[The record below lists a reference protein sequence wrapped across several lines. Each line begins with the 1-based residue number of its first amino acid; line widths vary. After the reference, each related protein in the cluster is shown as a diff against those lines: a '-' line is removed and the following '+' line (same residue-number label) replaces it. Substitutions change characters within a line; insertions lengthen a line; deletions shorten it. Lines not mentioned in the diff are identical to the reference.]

1 MAQSICLKLV
11 TLLAIFAFSTAACM
25 AAPTADQL
33 LPNTTKAFVSIPNL
47 DDLQQRFEKTQIYQL
62 LNDPVVK
69 PFADDL
75 KQQLQARFDQTQ
87 ARLGISF
94 EGLEGLGAGEAASA
108 VLAPNDEA
116 QPYAVAVIVDATGA
130 VEQAQE
136 LVDRIGEQ
144 LVEDGA
150 ERSDIKI
157 DGHDVV
163 MYTITN
169 ENDADKTY
177 MVYYRIHE
185 EHIVSTDHRAVMLD
199 ILTRFKN
206 PGDDNVATI
215 AAYQSAMEHCQEAA
229 GDTEPQIRWFVEP
242 FGYAKTIQ
250 AAAGVNPQGKNFHEL
265 LIGQGFGAI
274 RGAGGWVHVAE
285 GPHEFRHHTWV
296 SAPQTTDAIAAQI
309 AKETA
314 DANAGIERDPRIAAK
329 ESDKYILA
337 MRMLDFP
344 NRENQKPQAW
354 IPDTVSTY
362 STINWNMKE
371 AFEFAKTLVNE
382 YLDSEE
388 GQDLFEEILK
398 GIAHDVNGPQLNIRE
413 EFVAY
418 LAGRMSVITDYREP
432 IDVDSNQWM
441 AIVDVTDAKAVETA
455 VAKFMAAEPNKH
467 ERVFQGQRIW
477 EILNEEENVDA
488 ELELEID
495 FGQDGFGAFG
505 DEGFDDLGN
514 DEESQEQGALGDQP
528 LISTWAITVSADGHV
543 LIASSADFIED
554 IIKQQ
559 DTASLPSAEDYI
571 RIETELNKMG
581 AASTSMRMFTRL
593 DDKHHPNYELIRQGK
608 LQHSQTMM
616 GKILSRLM
624 GASEDDKTVNKID
637 VSKMPEFAA
646 VAKYLGPS
654 GTFVRTDD
662 GGWFASG
669 VVLRKAPPTAE

>member
-1 MAQSICLKLV
+1 MAKSICLKLLI
-11 TLLAIFAFSTAACM
+11 LLAIFTSTTATCTAAP
-25 AAPTADQL
+25 AADQL

-47 DDLQQRFEKTQIYQL
+47 QDLQQRFERTQIYQL

-75 KQQLQARFDQTQ
+75 KRQLQARFDQTQ

-94 EGLEGLGAGEAASA
+94 EGLEDLGTGEASSA
-108 VLAPNDEA
+108 VLAPDDET
-116 QPYAVAVIVDATGA
+116 QPHAVAVIVDATGA

-136 LVDRIGEQ
+136 LVDRIGKQ

-150 ERSDIKI
+150 ERSEIKI
-157 DGHDVV
+157 DDHDVV
-163 MYTITN
+163 VYTITD
-169 ENDADKTY
+169 EQDAEKTY

-185 EHIVSTDHRAVMLD
+185 EHIVSTDHRAVMQD
-199 ILTRFKN
+199 ILNRFKN
-206 PGDDNVATI
+206 PGDDNIAGI
-215 AAYQSAMEHCQEAA
+215 AAYQSAMKHCQQAA

-265 LIGQGFGAI
+265 LIGQGFGALT
-274 RGAGGWVHVAE
+274 GAGGWVHVAE

-296 SAPQTTDAIAAQI
+296 SAPRTTDAIIAQI
-309 AKETA
+309 AKETTA
-314 DANAGIERDPRIAAK
+314 ANAGIERDPRIAAK
-329 ESDKYILA
+329 ESDKYVLA

-344 NRENQKPQAW
+344 NSENQKPQEW
-354 IPDTVSTY
+354 IPNSVSTY

-398 GIAHDVNGPQLNIRE
+398 GIAHDVNGPQLDIRD

-418 LAGRMSVITDYREP
+418 LAGRMSVITDFREP

-441 AIVDVTDAKAVETA
+441 AIIEVTDAEAVEKA

-467 ERVFQGQRIW
+467 ERDFQGQLIW
-477 EILNEEENVDA
+477 EILNEEEDIEI
-488 ELELEID
+488 ELDID
-495 FGQDGFGAFG
+495 FGEEGFGAFG
-505 DEGFDDLGN
+505 DEGFGDLGE
-514 DEESQEQGALGDQP
+514 DEESETEAIGEQP

-559 DTASLPSAEDYI
+559 DDANLLSAEDYV

-593 DDKHHPNYELIRQGK
+593 DDKHHPNYELIRMGK
-608 LQHSQTMM
+608 LEHSQTMM

-624 GASEDDKTVNKID
+624 GSSDGDKTVEKID

-669 VVLRKAPPTAE
+669 VVLRKAAAAE

>member
-1 MAQSICLKLV
+1 MQ
-11 TLLAIFAFSTAACM
+11 
-25 AAPTADQL
+25 
-33 LPNTTKAFVSIPNL
+33 
-47 DDLQQRFEKTQIYQL
+47 
-62 LNDPVVK
+62 
-69 PFADDL
+69 
-75 KQQLQARFDQTQ
+75 
-87 ARLGISF
+87 
-94 EGLEGLGAGEAASA
+94 
-108 VLAPNDEA
+108 
-116 QPYAVAVIVDATGA
+116 
-130 VEQAQE
+130 
-136 LVDRIGEQ
+136 
-144 LVEDGA
+144 
-150 ERSDIKI
+150 
-157 DGHDVV
+157 
-163 MYTITN
+163 
-169 ENDADKTY
+169 
-177 MVYYRIHE
+177 
-185 EHIVSTDHRAVMLD
+185 D
-199 ILTRFKN
+199 ILNRFKN

-215 AAYQSAMEHCQEAA
+215 AAYQSAMKHCQQAA

-265 LIGQGFGAI
+265 LIGQGFGALT
-274 RGAGGWVHVAE
+274 GAGGWVHVAE

-296 SAPQTTDAIAAQI
+296 SAPRTTDAVNAQI
-309 AKETA
+309 AKETTA
-314 DANAGIERDPRIAAK
+314 ANAGIERDPRIAAK
-329 ESDKYILA
+329 ESDKYVLA

-344 NRENQKPQAW
+344 NSENQKPQEW
-354 IPDTVSTY
+354 IPNTVSTY

-388 GQDLFEEILK
+388 GQDLFEEILN
-398 GIAHDVNGPQLNIRE
+398 GIAHDVNGPQLDIRD

-418 LAGRMSVITDYREP
+418 LAGRMSVITDFREP

-441 AIVDVTDAKAVETA
+441 AIIEVTDAEAVEKA

-467 ERVFQGQRIW
+467 ERVFQGYRIW
-477 EILNEEENVDA
+477 EILNEEEDIEI
-488 ELELEID
+488 ELDID
-495 FGQDGFGAFG
+495 FGEEGFGAFG
-505 DEGFDDLGN
+505 DEGFGDLGD
-514 DEESQEQGALGDQP
+514 DEESETEAIGEQP
-528 LISTWAITVSADGHV
+528 LISTWAITVSDDGHV

-559 DTASLPSAEDYI
+559 DDANLLSAEDYV

-593 DDKHHPNYELIRQGK
+593 DDKHHPNYELIRMGK
-608 LQHSQTMM
+608 LEHSQTMM

-624 GASEDDKTVNKID
+624 GSSGGDKNAEKID

-669 VVLRKAPPTAE
+669 VVLRKAAPAAE

>member
-1 MAQSICLKLV
+1 VAKSICLKLLI
-11 TLLAIFAFSTAACM
+11 LLAIFTSTTATYA
-25 AAPTADQL
+25 AAPAADQL

-94 EGLEGLGAGEAASA
+94 EGLEDLGAGEAASA
-108 VLAPNDEA
+108 VLAPDDET
-116 QPYAVAVIVDATGA
+116 QPYAVAVIVDATEA

-136 LVDRIGEQ
+136 LVDRIGKQ

-150 ERSDIKI
+150 ERSEIKI
-157 DGHDVV
+157 DDHDVV
-163 MYTITN
+163 MYTITD
-169 ENDADKTY
+169 EQDTDKTY

-185 EHIVSTDHRAVMLD
+185 EHIVSTDHRAVMQD
-199 ILTRFKN
+199 ILNRFKN
-206 PGDDNVATI
+206 PGEDNIASI
-215 AAYQSAMEHCQEAA
+215 AAYQSAMKHCQQAA

-265 LIGQGFGAI
+265 LIGQGFGALT
-274 RGAGGWVHVAE
+274 GAGGWVHVAE
-285 GPHEFRHHTWV
+285 GLHEFRHHTWV
-296 SAPQTTDAIAAQI
+296 SAPRTTDAVIAQI
-309 AKETA
+309 AKETTA
-314 DANAGIERDPRIAAK
+314 ANAGIERDPRIAAK
-329 ESDKYILA
+329 ESDKYVLA

-344 NRENQKPQAW
+344 NSENQKPQQW
-354 IPDTVSTY
+354 IPNTVSTY

-398 GIAHDVNGPQLNIRE
+398 GIAHDINGPQLDIRD

-418 LAGRMSVITDYREP
+418 LAGRMSVITDFREP

-441 AIVDVTDAKAVETA
+441 AIIEVTDAEAVEKA

-477 EILNEEENVDA
+477 EILNEEEDVDID
-488 ELELEID
+488 LDID
-495 FGQDGFGAFG
+495 FGEEGFGAFG
-505 DEGFDDLGN
+505 DEGFGDIGE
-514 DEESQEQGALGDQP
+514 DEESEAEAIGEQP
-528 LISTWAITVSADGHV
+528 LISTWAITVSTDGHV

-559 DTASLPSAEDYI
+559 DDANLLSAEDYV

-593 DDKHHPNYELIRQGK
+593 DDKHHPNYELIRRGK
-608 LQHSQTMM
+608 LEHSQTMM

-624 GASEDDKTVNKID
+624 GSGDGDKTVKKID

-669 VVLRKAPPTAE
+669 VVLRKAAPAAE

>member
-1 MAQSICLKLV
+1 MAQSICLKLLI
-11 TLLAIFAFSTAACM
+11 LLAIFTSTTATCTAAP
-25 AAPTADQL
+25 AADQL

-47 DDLQQRFEKTQIYQL
+47 QDLQQRFEKTQIYQL

-75 KQQLQARFDQTQ
+75 KRQLQARFDQTQ

-94 EGLEGLGAGEAASA
+94 EGLEDLGAGEASSA
-108 VLAPNDEA
+108 VLAPDDET

-136 LVDRIGEQ
+136 LVDRIGKQ

-150 ERSDIKI
+150 ERSEIKI
-157 DGHDVV
+157 DDHDVV
-163 MYTITN
+163 MYTVTD
-169 ENDADKTY
+169 EQDAEKTY

-185 EHIVSTDHRAVMLD
+185 EHIVSTDHRAVMQD
-199 ILTRFKN
+199 ILNRFKN
-206 PGDDNVATI
+206 PGDDNVAAI
-215 AAYQSAMEHCQEAA
+215 AAYQSAMKHCQQAA

-265 LIGQGFGAI
+265 LIGQGFGALT
-274 RGAGGWVHVAE
+274 GAGGWVHVAE

-296 SAPQTTDAIAAQI
+296 SAPRTTEAVNAQI

-314 DANAGIERDPRIAAK
+314 AANAGVERDPRIAAK
-329 ESDKYILA
+329 ESDKYVLA

-344 NRENQKPQAW
+344 NSENQKPQEW
-354 IPDTVSTY
+354 IPNAVSTY

-398 GIAHDVNGPQLNIRE
+398 GIAHDVNGPQLDIRD
-413 EFVAY
+413 EFIAY
-418 LAGRMSVITDYREP
+418 LAGRMSVITDFREP

-441 AIVDVTDAKAVETA
+441 AIIEVTDAEAVEKA

-467 ERVFQGQRIW
+467 ERVFQGYRIW
-477 EILNEEENVDA
+477 EILNEEEDIEI
-488 ELELEID
+488 ELDID
-495 FGQDGFGAFG
+495 FGEEGFGAFG
-505 DEGFDDLGN
+505 DEGFGDLGD
-514 DEESQEQGALGDQP
+514 DEESETAAIGEQP
-528 LISTWAITVSADGHV
+528 LISTWAITVKDDGHV

-559 DTASLPSAEDYI
+559 DDANLFSAEDYV

-593 DDKHHPNYELIRQGK
+593 DDKHHPNYELIRMGK
-608 LQHSQTMM
+608 LEHSQTMM

-624 GASEDDKTVNKID
+624 GSNDSDKNVEKID

-654 GTFVRTDD
+654 GTFVRTND

-669 VVLRKAPPTAE
+669 VVLRKAAPAAE

>member
-1 MAQSICLKLV
+1 VAKSICLKLLI
-11 TLLAIFAFSTAACM
+11 LLAIFTSTTTTCM
-25 AAPTADQL
+25 AAPAADQL

-47 DDLQQRFEKTQIYQL
+47 QDLQQRFEKTQIYQL

-75 KQQLQARFDQTQ
+75 KRQLQARFDQTQ

-94 EGLEGLGAGEAASA
+94 EGLEDLGAGEASSA
-108 VLAPNDEA
+108 VLAPDDET

-136 LVDRIGEQ
+136 LVDRIGKQ

-150 ERSDIKI
+150 ERSEIKI
-157 DGHDVV
+157 DDHDVV
-163 MYTITN
+163 MYTITD
-169 ENDADKTY
+169 EQDAEKTY

-185 EHIVSTDHRAVMLD
+185 EHIVSTDHRAVMQD
-199 ILTRFKN
+199 ILNRFKN

-215 AAYQSAMEHCQEAA
+215 AAYQSAMKHCQQAA

-265 LIGQGFGAI
+265 LIGQGFGALT
-274 RGAGGWVHVAE
+274 GAGGWVHVAE

-296 SAPQTTDAIAAQI
+296 SAPRTTDAVNAQI
-309 AKETA
+309 AKETTA
-314 DANAGIERDPRIAAK
+314 ANAGIERDPRIAAK
-329 ESDKYILA
+329 ESDKYVLA

-344 NRENQKPQAW
+344 NSENQKPQEW
-354 IPDTVSTY
+354 IPNTVSTY

-388 GQDLFEEILK
+388 GQDLFEEILN
-398 GIAHDVNGPQLNIRE
+398 GIAHDVNGPQLDIRD

-418 LAGRMSVITDYREP
+418 LAGRMSVITDFREP

-441 AIVDVTDAKAVETA
+441 AIIEVTDAEAVEKA

-467 ERVFQGQRIW
+467 ERVFQGYRIW
-477 EILNEEENVDA
+477 EILNEEEDIEI
-488 ELELEID
+488 ELDID
-495 FGQDGFGAFG
+495 FGEEGFGAFG
-505 DEGFDDLGN
+505 DEGFGDLGD
-514 DEESQEQGALGDQP
+514 DEESETEAIGEQP
-528 LISTWAITVSADGHV
+528 LISTWAITVSDDGHV

-559 DTASLPSAEDYI
+559 DDANLLSAEDYV

-593 DDKHHPNYELIRQGK
+593 DDKHHPNYELIRMGK
-608 LQHSQTMM
+608 LEHSQTMM

-624 GASEDDKTVNKID
+624 GSSGGDKNAEKID

-669 VVLRKAPPTAE
+669 VVLRKAAPAAE

>member
-1 MAQSICLKLV
+1 MAKSICLKLLI
-11 TLLAIFAFSTAACM
+11 TLALFTSTTATGTAAP
-25 AAPTADQL
+25 AADQL
-33 LPNTTKAFVSIPNL
+33 LPNTTKAFVSIPDL
-47 DDLQQRFEKTQIYQL
+47 KDLQQRFEKTQAFQL
-62 LNDPVVK
+62 LNDPLVK

-75 KQQLQARFDQTQ
+75 KRQLQARFDQTQ

-94 EGLEGLGAGEAASA
+94 EGLEDLGTGEASSA
-108 VLAPNDEA
+108 VIAPDDET
-116 QPYAVAVIVDATGA
+116 QPHAVAVIVDATGA
-130 VEQAQE
+130 TEQAQE
-136 LVDRIGEQ
+136 LVDRIGKK

-157 DGHDVV
+157 DDHDVV

-169 ENDADKTY
+169 EQDAEKTY

-185 EHIVSTDHRAVMLD
+185 EHIVSTDHRAVMQD
-199 ILTRFKN
+199 ILKRFQN
-206 PGDDNVATI
+206 PGDDNVAAI
-215 AAYQSAMEHCQEAA
+215 AAYQSAMNHCQQAA
-229 GDTEPQIRWFVEP
+229 GDTKPQIRWFVEP

-265 LIGQGFGAI
+265 LIGQGFGALA
-274 RGAGGWVHVAE
+274 GAGGWVHVAE

-296 SAPQTTDAIAAQI
+296 SAPRTSDAVNAQI
-309 AKETA
+309 AKETTA
-314 DANAGIERDPRIAAK
+314 ANAGIARDPRIAAK
-329 ESDKYILA
+329 ESDKYVLA

-344 NRENQKPQAW
+344 NSENQKPQEW
-354 IPDTVSTY
+354 IPNTVSTY

-398 GIAHDVNGPQLNIRE
+398 GIAHDVNGPQLDIRD

-418 LAGRMSVITDYREP
+418 LAGRMSVITDFREP

-441 AIVDVTDAKAVETA
+441 AVIEVTDAEAVEKA

-477 EILNEEENVDA
+477 EILNEEEDIDI
-488 ELELEID
+488 ELKID
-495 FGQDGFGAFG
+495 FGEEGFGAFG
-505 DEGFDDLGN
+505 DEGFDDLGE
-514 DEESQEQGALGDQP
+514 DEESEAEVVGEQP

-554 IIKQQ
+554 LIKQQ
-559 DTASLPSAEDYI
+559 DDANLLSAEDYV

-593 DDKHHPNYELIRQGK
+593 DDKHHPNYELIRMGK
-608 LQHSQTMM
+608 LEHSQTMM

-624 GASEDDKTVNKID
+624 GSDAGDKTVEKID

-669 VVLRKAPPTAE
+669 VVLRKVEPAAE

>member
-1 MAQSICLKLV
+1 VAKSICLKLLI
-11 TLLAIFAFSTAACM
+11 LLAIFTSTTATCTAAP
-25 AAPTADQL
+25 AADQL

-47 DDLQQRFEKTQIYQL
+47 QDLQQRFERTQIYQL

-75 KQQLQARFDQTQ
+75 KRQLQARFDQTQ

-94 EGLEGLGAGEAASA
+94 EGLEDLGTGEASSA
-108 VLAPNDEA
+108 VLAPDDET
-116 QPYAVAVIVDATGA
+116 QPHAVAVIVDATGA

-136 LVDRIGEQ
+136 LVDRIGKQ

-150 ERSDIKI
+150 ERSEIKI
-157 DGHDVV
+157 DDHDVV
-163 MYTITN
+163 MYTITD
-169 ENDADKTY
+169 EQDAEKTY

-185 EHIVSTDHRAVMLD
+185 EHIVSTDHRAVMQD
-199 ILTRFKN
+199 ILNRFKN
-206 PGDDNVATI
+206 PGDDNIAGI
-215 AAYQSAMEHCQEAA
+215 AAYQSAMKHCQQAA

-265 LIGQGFGAI
+265 LIGQGFGALT
-274 RGAGGWVHVAE
+274 GAGGWVHVAE

-296 SAPQTTDAIAAQI
+296 SAPRTTDAIIAQI
-309 AKETA
+309 AKETTA
-314 DANAGIERDPRIAAK
+314 ANAGIERDPRIAAK
-329 ESDKYILA
+329 ESDKYVLA

-344 NRENQKPQAW
+344 NSENQKPQEW
-354 IPDTVSTY
+354 IPNSVSTY

-398 GIAHDVNGPQLNIRE
+398 GIAHDVNGPQLDIRD

-418 LAGRMSVITDYREP
+418 LAGRMSVITDFREP

-441 AIVDVTDAKAVETA
+441 AIIEVTDAEAVEKA

-467 ERVFQGQRIW
+467 ERDFQGQLIW
-477 EILNEEENVDA
+477 EILNEEEDIEI
-488 ELELEID
+488 ELDID
-495 FGQDGFGAFG
+495 FGEDGFGAFG
-505 DEGFDDLGN
+505 DEGFGDLGE
-514 DEESQEQGALGDQP
+514 DEESETEAIGEQP

-559 DTASLPSAEDYI
+559 DDANLLSAEDYV
-571 RIETELNKMG
+571 RVETELNKMG
-581 AASTSMRMFTRL
+581 AASSSMRMFTRL
-593 DDKHHPNYELIRQGK
+593 DDKHHPNYELIRMGK
-608 LQHSQTMM
+608 LEHSQTMM

-624 GASEDDKTVNKID
+624 GSSDGDKTVEKID

-669 VVLRKAPPTAE
+669 VVLRKAAAAE

>member
-1 MAQSICLKLV
+1 MAKSICLKLLI
-11 TLLAIFAFSTAACM
+11 LLAIFTSTTATCTAAP
-25 AAPTADQL
+25 AADQL

-47 DDLQQRFEKTQIYQL
+47 QDLQQRFERTQIYQL

-75 KQQLQARFDQTQ
+75 KRQLQARFDQTQ

-94 EGLEGLGAGEAASA
+94 EGLEDLGTGEASSA
-108 VLAPNDEA
+108 VLAPDDET
-116 QPYAVAVIVDATGA
+116 QPHAVAVIVDATGA

-136 LVDRIGEQ
+136 LVDRIGKQ

-150 ERSDIKI
+150 ERSEIKI
-157 DGHDVV
+157 DDHDVV
-163 MYTITN
+163 VYTITD
-169 ENDADKTY
+169 EQDAEKTY

-185 EHIVSTDHRAVMLD
+185 EHIVSTDHRAVMQD
-199 ILTRFKN
+199 ILNRFKN
-206 PGDDNVATI
+206 PGDDNIAGI
-215 AAYQSAMEHCQEAA
+215 AAYQSAMKHCQQAA

-265 LIGQGFGAI
+265 LIGQGFGALT
-274 RGAGGWVHVAE
+274 GAGGWVHVAE

-296 SAPQTTDAIAAQI
+296 SAPRTTDAIIAQI
-309 AKETA
+309 AKETTA
-314 DANAGIERDPRIAAK
+314 AKAGIERDPRIAAK
-329 ESDKYILA
+329 ESDKYVLA

-344 NRENQKPQAW
+344 NSENQKPQEW
-354 IPDTVSTY
+354 IPNSVSTY

-398 GIAHDVNGPQLNIRE
+398 GIAHDVNGPQLDIRD

-418 LAGRMSVITDYREP
+418 LAGRMSVITDFREP

-441 AIVDVTDAKAVETA
+441 AIIEVTDAEAIEKA

-467 ERVFQGQRIW
+467 ERDFQGQLIW
-477 EILNEEENVDA
+477 EILNEEEDIEI
-488 ELELEID
+488 ELDID
-495 FGQDGFGAFG
+495 FGEEGFGAFG
-505 DEGFDDLGN
+505 DEGFGDLGE
-514 DEESQEQGALGDQP
+514 DEESETEAIGEQP

-559 DTASLPSAEDYI
+559 DDANLLSAEDYV

-593 DDKHHPNYELIRQGK
+593 DDKHHPNYELIRMGK
-608 LQHSQTMM
+608 LEHSQTMM

-624 GASEDDKTVNKID
+624 GSSDGDKTVEKID

-669 VVLRKAPPTAE
+669 VVLRKAAAAE

>member
-1 MAQSICLKLV
+1 VAQSICLKLLI
-11 TLLAIFAFSTAACM
+11 LLAIFTSTTATCTAAP
-25 AAPTADQL
+25 AADQL

-47 DDLQQRFEKTQIYQL
+47 QDLQQRFEKTQIYQL

-75 KQQLQARFDQTQ
+75 KRQLQARFDQTQ

-94 EGLEGLGAGEAASA
+94 EGLEDLGAGEASSA
-108 VLAPNDEA
+108 VLAPDDET

-136 LVDRIGEQ
+136 LVDRIGKQ

-150 ERSDIKI
+150 ERSEIKI
-157 DGHDVV
+157 DDHDVV
-163 MYTITN
+163 MYTVTD
-169 ENDADKTY
+169 EQDAEKTY

-185 EHIVSTDHRAVMLD
+185 EHIVSTDHRAVMQD
-199 ILTRFKN
+199 ILNRFKN
-206 PGDDNVATI
+206 PGDDNVAAI
-215 AAYQSAMEHCQEAA
+215 AAYQSAMKHCQQAA

-265 LIGQGFGAI
+265 LIGQGFGALT
-274 RGAGGWVHVAE
+274 GAGGWVHVAE

-296 SAPQTTDAIAAQI
+296 SAPRTTEAVNAQI

-314 DANAGIERDPRIAAK
+314 AANAGVERDPRIAAK
-329 ESDKYILA
+329 ESDKYVLA

-344 NRENQKPQAW
+344 NSENQKPQEW
-354 IPDTVSTY
+354 IPNAVSTY

-398 GIAHDVNGPQLNIRE
+398 GIAHDVNGPQLDIRD
-413 EFVAY
+413 EFIAY
-418 LAGRMSVITDYREP
+418 LAGRMSVITDFREP

-441 AIVDVTDAKAVETA
+441 AIIEVTDAEAVEKA

-467 ERVFQGQRIW
+467 ERVFQGYRIW
-477 EILNEEENVDA
+477 EILNEEEDIEI
-488 ELELEID
+488 ELDID
-495 FGQDGFGAFG
+495 FGEEGFGAFG
-505 DEGFDDLGN
+505 DEGFGDLGD
-514 DEESQEQGALGDQP
+514 DEESETAAIGEQP
-528 LISTWAITVSADGHV
+528 LISTWAITVKDDGHV

-559 DTASLPSAEDYI
+559 DDANLFSAEDYV

-593 DDKHHPNYELIRQGK
+593 DDKHHPNYELIRMGK
-608 LQHSQTMM
+608 LEHSQTMM

-624 GASEDDKTVNKID
+624 GSNDSDKNVEKID

-654 GTFVRTDD
+654 GTFVRTND

-669 VVLRKAPPTAE
+669 VVLRKAAPAAE

>member
-1 MAQSICLKLV
+1 MAKSICLKLLI
-11 TLLAIFAFSTAACM
+11 TLALFTSTTATGTAAP
-25 AAPTADQL
+25 AADQL
-33 LPNTTKAFVSIPNL
+33 LPNTTKAFVSIPDL
-47 DDLQQRFEKTQIYQL
+47 KDLQQRFEKTQAFQL
-62 LNDPVVK
+62 LNDPLVK

-75 KQQLQARFDQTQ
+75 KRQLQARFDQTQ

-94 EGLEGLGAGEAASA
+94 EGLEDLGTGEASSA
-108 VLAPNDEA
+108 VIAPDDET
-116 QPYAVAVIVDATGA
+116 QPHAVAVIVDATGA
-130 VEQAQE
+130 TEQAQE
-136 LVDRIGEQ
+136 LVDRIGKK

-157 DGHDVV
+157 DDHDVV

-169 ENDADKTY
+169 EQDAEKTY

-185 EHIVSTDHRAVMLD
+185 EHIVSTDHRAVMQD
-199 ILTRFKN
+199 ILKRFQN
-206 PGDDNVATI
+206 PGDDNVAAI
-215 AAYQSAMEHCQEAA
+215 AAYQSAMNHCQQAA
-229 GDTEPQIRWFVEP
+229 GDTKPQIRWFVEP

-265 LIGQGFGAI
+265 LIGQGFGALA
-274 RGAGGWVHVAE
+274 GAGGWVHVAE

-296 SAPQTTDAIAAQI
+296 SAPRTSDAVNAQI
-309 AKETA
+309 AKETTA
-314 DANAGIERDPRIAAK
+314 ANAGIARDPRIAAK
-329 ESDKYILA
+329 ESDKYVLA

-344 NRENQKPQAW
+344 NSENQKPQEW
-354 IPDTVSTY
+354 IPNTVSTY

-398 GIAHDVNGPQLNIRE
+398 GIAHDVNGPQLDIRD

-418 LAGRMSVITDYREP
+418 LAGRMSVITDFREP

-441 AIVDVTDAKAVETA
+441 AVIEVTDAEAVEKA

-477 EILNEEENVDA
+477 EILNEEEDIDI
-488 ELELEID
+488 ELNID
-495 FGQDGFGAFG
+495 FGEEGFGAFG
-505 DEGFDDLGN
+505 DEGFDDLGE
-514 DEESQEQGALGDQP
+514 DEESEAEVVGEQP

-554 IIKQQ
+554 LIKQQ
-559 DTASLPSAEDYI
+559 DDANLLSAEDYV

-593 DDKHHPNYELIRQGK
+593 DDKHHPNYELIRMGK
-608 LQHSQTMM
+608 LEHSQTMM

-624 GASEDDKTVNKID
+624 GSGEGDKTVEKID

-669 VVLRKAPPTAE
+669 VVLRKVEPAAE

>member
-1 MAQSICLKLV
+1 MAKSICLKLLI
-11 TLLAIFAFSTAACM
+11 LLAIFTSTTATCTAAP
-25 AAPTADQL
+25 AADQL

-47 DDLQQRFEKTQIYQL
+47 QDLQQRFERTQIYQL

-75 KQQLQARFDQTQ
+75 KRQLQARFDQTQ

-94 EGLEGLGAGEAASA
+94 EGLEDLGTGEASSA
-108 VLAPNDEA
+108 VLAPDDET
-116 QPYAVAVIVDATGA
+116 QPHAVAVIVDATGA

-136 LVDRIGEQ
+136 LVDRIGKQ

-150 ERSDIKI
+150 ERSEIKI
-157 DGHDVV
+157 DDHDVV
-163 MYTITN
+163 MYTITD
-169 ENDADKTY
+169 EQDAEKTY

-185 EHIVSTDHRAVMLD
+185 EHIVSTDHRAVMQD
-199 ILTRFKN
+199 ILNRFKN
-206 PGDDNVATI
+206 PGDDNIAGI
-215 AAYQSAMEHCQEAA
+215 AAYQSAMKHCQQAA

-265 LIGQGFGAI
+265 LIGQGFGALT
-274 RGAGGWVHVAE
+274 GAGGWVHVAE

-296 SAPQTTDAIAAQI
+296 SAPRTTDAIIAQI
-309 AKETA
+309 AKETTA
-314 DANAGIERDPRIAAK
+314 ANAGIERDPRIAAK
-329 ESDKYILA
+329 ESDKYVLA

-344 NRENQKPQAW
+344 NSENQKPQEW
-354 IPDTVSTY
+354 IPNSVSTY

-398 GIAHDVNGPQLNIRE
+398 GIAHDVNGPQLDIRD

-418 LAGRMSVITDYREP
+418 LAGRMSVITDFREP

-441 AIVDVTDAKAVETA
+441 AIIEVTDAEAVEKA

-467 ERVFQGQRIW
+467 ERDFQGQLIW
-477 EILNEEENVDA
+477 EILNEEEDIEI
-488 ELELEID
+488 ELDID
-495 FGQDGFGAFG
+495 FGEDGFGAFG
-505 DEGFDDLGN
+505 DEGFGDLGE
-514 DEESQEQGALGDQP
+514 DEESETEAIGEQP

-559 DTASLPSAEDYI
+559 DDANLLSAEDYV

-581 AASTSMRMFTRL
+581 AASSSMRMFTRL
-593 DDKHHPNYELIRQGK
+593 DDKHHPNYELIRMGK
-608 LQHSQTMM
+608 LEHSQTMM

-624 GASEDDKTVNKID
+624 GSSDGDKTVEKID

-669 VVLRKAPPTAE
+669 VVLRKAAAAE

>member
-1 MAQSICLKLV
+1 VAKSICLKLLI
-11 TLLAIFAFSTAACM
+11 LLAIFTSTTATCTAAP
-25 AAPTADQL
+25 AADQL

-47 DDLQQRFEKTQIYQL
+47 QDLQQRFERTQIYQL

-75 KQQLQARFDQTQ
+75 KRQLQARFDQTQ

-94 EGLEGLGAGEAASA
+94 EGLEDLGTGEASSA
-108 VLAPNDEA
+108 VLAPDDET
-116 QPYAVAVIVDATGA
+116 QPHAVAVIVDATGA

-136 LVDRIGEQ
+136 LVDRIGKQ

-150 ERSDIKI
+150 ERSEIKI
-157 DGHDVV
+157 DDHDVV
-163 MYTITN
+163 VYTITD
-169 ENDADKTY
+169 EQDAEKTY

-185 EHIVSTDHRAVMLD
+185 EHIVSTDHRAVMQD
-199 ILTRFKN
+199 ILNRFKN
-206 PGDDNVATI
+206 PGDDNIAGI
-215 AAYQSAMEHCQEAA
+215 AAYQSAMKHCQQAA

-265 LIGQGFGAI
+265 LIGQGFGALT
-274 RGAGGWVHVAE
+274 GAGGWVHVAE

-296 SAPQTTDAIAAQI
+296 SAPRTTDAIIAQI
-309 AKETA
+309 AKETTA
-314 DANAGIERDPRIAAK
+314 ANAGIERDPRIAAK
-329 ESDKYILA
+329 ESDKYVLA

-344 NRENQKPQAW
+344 NSENQKPQEW
-354 IPDTVSTY
+354 IPNSVSTY

-398 GIAHDVNGPQLNIRE
+398 GIAHDVNGPQLDIRD

-418 LAGRMSVITDYREP
+418 LAGRMSVITDFREP

-441 AIVDVTDAKAVETA
+441 AIIEVTDAEAIEKA

-467 ERVFQGQRIW
+467 ERDFQGQLIW
-477 EILNEEENVDA
+477 EILNEEEDIEI
-488 ELELEID
+488 ELDID
-495 FGQDGFGAFG
+495 FGEEGFGAFG
-505 DEGFDDLGN
+505 DEGFGDLGE
-514 DEESQEQGALGDQP
+514 DEESETEAIGEQP

-559 DTASLPSAEDYI
+559 DDANLLSAEDYV

-593 DDKHHPNYELIRQGK
+593 DDKHHPNYELIRMGK
-608 LQHSQTMM
+608 LEHSQTMM

-624 GASEDDKTVNKID
+624 GSSDGDKTVEKID

-669 VVLRKAPPTAE
+669 VVLRKAAAAE

>member
-1 MAQSICLKLV
+1 VAKSIFLKLLI
-11 TLLAIFAFSTAACM
+11 LLAIFTSTTATCT

-47 DDLQQRFEKTQIYQL
+47 QDLQQRFEKTQIYQL

-75 KQQLQARFDQTQ
+75 KRQLQARFDQTQ

-94 EGLEGLGAGEAASA
+94 EGLEDLGAGEASSA
-108 VLAPNDEA
+108 VLAPDDET
-116 QPYAVAVIVDATGA
+116 QPHAVAVIVDATGA

-136 LVDRIGEQ
+136 LIDRIGKQ

-150 ERSDIKI
+150 ERSEIKI
-157 DGHDVV
+157 DDHDVV
-163 MYTITN
+163 MYTITD
-169 ENDADKTY
+169 EQDAEKTY

-185 EHIVSTDHRAVMLD
+185 EHIVSTDHRAVMQD
-199 ILTRFKN
+199 ILNRFKN
-206 PGDDNVATI
+206 PGDDNVAAI
-215 AAYQSAMEHCQEAA
+215 AAYQSAMKHCQQAA

-265 LIGQGFGAI
+265 LIGQGFGALT
-274 RGAGGWVHVAE
+274 GAGGWVHVAE

-296 SAPQTTDAIAAQI
+296 SAPRTTDAVNAQI
-309 AKETA
+309 AKETTA
-314 DANAGIERDPRIAAK
+314 ANAGIERDPRIAAK
-329 ESDKYILA
+329 ESDKYVLA
-337 MRMLDFP
+337 MRMLNFP
-344 NRENQKPQAW
+344 NSENQKPQEW
-354 IPDTVSTY
+354 IPNTVSTY

-398 GIAHDVNGPQLNIRE
+398 GIAHDVNGPQLDIRD

-418 LAGRMSVITDYREP
+418 LAGRMSVITDFREP

-441 AIVDVTDAKAVETA
+441 AIIEVTDAEAVEKA

-477 EILNEEENVDA
+477 EILNEEEDIEI
-488 ELELEID
+488 ELDID
-495 FGQDGFGAFG
+495 FGEEGFGAFG
-505 DEGFDDLGN
+505 DEGFGDLGE
-514 DEESQEQGALGDQP
+514 DEESETEAIGEQP

-559 DTASLPSAEDYI
+559 DDANLLSAEDYV

-593 DDKHHPNYELIRQGK
+593 DDKHHPNYELIRMGK
-608 LQHSQTMM
+608 LEHSQTMM

-624 GASEDDKTVNKID
+624 GSSDGDKNVEKID
-637 VSKMPEFAA
+637 VSKMPKFAA

-669 VVLRKAPPTAE
+669 VVLRKAAPAAE

>member
-1 MAQSICLKLV
+1 MAKSICLKLLI
-11 TLLAIFAFSTAACM
+11 LLAIFTSTTATCTAAP
-25 AAPTADQL
+25 AADQL

-47 DDLQQRFEKTQIYQL
+47 QDLQQRFERTQIYQL

-75 KQQLQARFDQTQ
+75 KRQLQARFDQTQ

-94 EGLEGLGAGEAASA
+94 EGLEDLGTGEASSA
-108 VLAPNDEA
+108 VLAPDDET
-116 QPYAVAVIVDATGA
+116 QPHAVAVIVDATGA

-136 LVDRIGEQ
+136 LVDRIGKQ

-150 ERSDIKI
+150 ERSEIKI
-157 DGHDVV
+157 DDHDVV
-163 MYTITN
+163 MYTITD
-169 ENDADKTY
+169 EQDAEKTY

-185 EHIVSTDHRAVMLD
+185 EHIVSTDHRAVMQD
-199 ILTRFKN
+199 ILNRFKN
-206 PGDDNVATI
+206 PGDDNIAGI
-215 AAYQSAMEHCQEAA
+215 AAYQSAMKHCQQAA

-265 LIGQGFGAI
+265 LIGQGFGALT
-274 RGAGGWVHVAE
+274 GAGGWVHVAE

-296 SAPQTTDAIAAQI
+296 SAPRTTDAIIAQI
-309 AKETA
+309 AKETTA
-314 DANAGIERDPRIAAK
+314 ANAGIERDPRIAAK
-329 ESDKYILA
+329 ESDKYVLA

-344 NRENQKPQAW
+344 NSENQKPQEW
-354 IPDTVSTY
+354 IPNSVSTY

-398 GIAHDVNGPQLNIRE
+398 GIAHDVNGPQLDIRD

-418 LAGRMSVITDYREP
+418 LAGRMSVITDFREP

-441 AIVDVTDAKAVETA
+441 AIIEVTDAEAVEKA

-467 ERVFQGQRIW
+467 ERDFQGQLIW
-477 EILNEEENVDA
+477 EILNEEEDIEI
-488 ELELEID
+488 ELDID
-495 FGQDGFGAFG
+495 FGEDGFGAFG
-505 DEGFDDLGN
+505 DEGFGDLGE
-514 DEESQEQGALGDQP
+514 DEESETEAIGEQP

-559 DTASLPSAEDYI
+559 DDANLLSAEDYV

-593 DDKHHPNYELIRQGK
+593 DDKHHPNYELIRMGK
-608 LQHSQTMM
+608 LEHSQTMM

-624 GASEDDKTVNKID
+624 GSSDGDKTVEKID

-669 VVLRKAPPTAE
+669 VVLRKAAAAE

>member
-1 MAQSICLKLV
+1 VAKSICLNLL
-11 TLLAIFAFSTAACM
+11 TLLAIFTFSTATCT
-25 AAPTADQL
+25 AAPAADQL
-33 LPNTTKAFVSIPNL
+33 LPNTTKAFMSIPNL

-75 KQQLQARFDQTQ
+75 KQQLRARFDQTQ
-87 ARLGISF
+87 VRLGISF
-94 EGLEGLGAGEAASA
+94 EGLEDLGAGEAASA

-136 LVDRIGEQ
+136 LVDRIGKQ
-144 LVEDGA
+144 LVADGA
-150 ERSDIKI
+150 ERSEIKI
-157 DGHDVV
+157 DDHDVV

-169 ENDADKTY
+169 EQDADKTY

-185 EHIVSTDHRAVMLD
+185 EHIVSTDHRAVMQD
-199 ILTRFKN
+199 ILNRFKN
-206 PGDDNVATI
+206 PGDDNVAGI
-215 AAYQSAMEHCQEAA
+215 AAYQSAMEHCQQAA
-229 GDTEPQIRWFVEP
+229 GDAEPQIRWFVEP

-274 RGAGGWVHVAE
+274 MGAGGWVHVAE
-285 GPHEFRHHTWV
+285 GNHEFRHHTWV
-296 SAPQTTDAIAAQI
+296 SAPRPAAAITAQI

-314 DANAGIERDPRIAAK
+314 AANAGIERDPRIAAK
-329 ESDKYILA
+329 ESDKYVLA

-344 NRENQKPQAW
+344 NSENQKPQAW
-354 IPDTVSTY
+354 IPNTVSTY

-382 YLDSEE
+382 YLDSDE

-398 GIAHDVNGPQLNIRE
+398 GIAHDVNGPQLDIRN
-413 EFVAY
+413 EFVTY
-418 LAGRMSVITDYREP
+418 LAGRMSVITDFREP

-441 AIVDVTDAKAVETA
+441 AIIKITDTKAVEKA
-455 VAKFMAAEPNKH
+455 IAKFMAAEPNKH

-477 EILNEEENVDA
+477 EILNEEEDI
-488 ELELEID
+488 EIELEID
-495 FGQDGFGAFG
+495 FGEDGFGAFG
-505 DEGFDDLGN
+505 DEGFGDLGE
-514 DEESQEQGALGDQP
+514 DEESEEEGALGEQP
-528 LISTWAITVSADGHV
+528 IISTWAITVSADGNV

-554 IIKQQ
+554 IITQQ
-559 DTASLPSAEDYI
+559 DDANLLSAEDYV

-608 LQHSQTMM
+608 LEHSQTLM
-616 GKILSRLM
+616 GKLLSRLM
-624 GASEDDKTVNKID
+624 GSGDGDKTVKKID

-669 VVLRKAPPTAE
+669 VVLRKAVPAAE

>member
-1 MAQSICLKLV
+1 MAKSICFKLIL
-11 TLLAIFAFSTAACM
+11 LLAIFTSTTATCTAAP
-25 AAPTADQL
+25 AADQL

-47 DDLQQRFEKTQIYQL
+47 QDLQQRFERTQIYQL

-75 KQQLQARFDQTQ
+75 KRQLQARFDQTQ

-94 EGLEGLGAGEAASA
+94 EGLEDLGAGEASSA
-108 VLAPNDEA
+108 VLAPDDET
-116 QPYAVAVIVDATGA
+116 QPHAVAVIVDATGA

-136 LVDRIGEQ
+136 LVDRIGKQ

-150 ERSDIKI
+150 ERSEIKI
-157 DGHDVV
+157 DDHDVV
-163 MYTITN
+163 MYTITD
-169 ENDADKTY
+169 EQDAEKTY

-185 EHIVSTDHRAVMLD
+185 EHIVSTDHRAVMQD
-199 ILTRFKN
+199 ILNRFKN
-206 PGDDNVATI
+206 PGDDNVAAI
-215 AAYQSAMEHCQEAA
+215 AAYQSAMKHCQQAA

-265 LIGQGFGAI
+265 LIGQGFGALT
-274 RGAGGWVHVAE
+274 GAGGWVHVAE
-285 GPHEFRHHTWV
+285 DPHEFRHHTWV
-296 SAPQTTDAIAAQI
+296 SAPRTTDAVNAQI
-309 AKETA
+309 AKETTA
-314 DANAGIERDPRIAAK
+314 ENAGIERDPRIAAK
-329 ESDKYILA
+329 ESDKYVLA
-337 MRMLDFP
+337 MRMLNFP
-344 NRENQKPQAW
+344 NSENQKPQEW
-354 IPDTVSTY
+354 IPNTVSTY

-398 GIAHDVNGPQLNIRE
+398 GIAHDVNGPQLDIRD

-418 LAGRMSVITDYREP
+418 LAGRMSVITDFREP

-441 AIVDVTDAKAVETA
+441 AIIEVTDAEAVEKA

-467 ERVFQGQRIW
+467 DREFQGQRIW
-477 EILNEEENVDA
+477 EILNEEEDIDI
-488 ELELEID
+488 ELDID
-495 FGQDGFGAFG
+495 FGEEGFGAFG
-505 DEGFDDLGN
+505 DEGFGDLGE
-514 DEESQEQGALGDQP
+514 DEDSETEAIGEQP

-559 DTASLPSAEDYI
+559 DDANLLSAEDYV

-593 DDKHHPNYELIRQGK
+593 DDKHHPNYELIRMGK
-608 LQHSQTMM
+608 LEHSQTMM

-624 GASEDDKTVNKID
+624 GSSDGDKNVEKID

-669 VVLRKAPPTAE
+669 VVLRKATPAAE

>member
-1 MAQSICLKLV
+1 MAKSICLKLLI
-11 TLLAIFAFSTAACM
+11 LLAIFTSTTTTCTAAP
-25 AAPTADQL
+25 AADQL
-33 LPNTTKAFVSIPNL
+33 LPNTTKAFVSIPDL
-47 DDLQQRFEKTQIYQL
+47 QDLQQRFEKTQIYQL

-75 KQQLQARFDQTQ
+75 KRQLQARFDQTQ

-94 EGLEGLGAGEAASA
+94 EGLEDLGAGEASSA
-108 VLAPNDEA
+108 VLAPDDET

-136 LVDRIGEQ
+136 LVDRIGKQ

-150 ERSDIKI
+150 ERSEIKI
-157 DGHDVV
+157 DDHDVV
-163 MYTITN
+163 MYTITD
-169 ENDADKTY
+169 EQDAEKTY

-185 EHIVSTDHRAVMLD
+185 EHIVSTDHRAVMQD
-199 ILTRFKN
+199 ILNRFKN
-206 PGDDNVATI
+206 PGDDNVAAI
-215 AAYQSAMEHCQEAA
+215 AAYQSAMKHCQQAA

-265 LIGQGFGAI
+265 LIGQGFGALT
-274 RGAGGWVHVAE
+274 GAGGWVHVAE

-296 SAPQTTDAIAAQI
+296 SAPRTTDAVNAQI
-309 AKETA
+309 AKETTA
-314 DANAGIERDPRIAAK
+314 ANAGIERDPRIAAK
-329 ESDKYILA
+329 ESDKYVLA

-344 NRENQKPQAW
+344 NSENQKPQEW
-354 IPDTVSTY
+354 IPNTVSTY

-398 GIAHDVNGPQLNIRE
+398 GIAHDVNGPQLDIRD

-418 LAGRMSVITDYREP
+418 LAGRMSVITDFREP

-441 AIVDVTDAKAVETA
+441 AIIEVTDAEAVEKA

-477 EILNEEENVDA
+477 EILNEEEDIEI
-488 ELELEID
+488 ELDID
-495 FGQDGFGAFG
+495 FGEEGFGAFG
-505 DEGFDDLGN
+505 DEGFGDLGE
-514 DEESQEQGALGDQP
+514 DEESETEAIGEQP

-559 DTASLPSAEDYI
+559 DDANLLSAEDYV

-593 DDKHHPNYELIRQGK
+593 DDKHHTNYELIRMGK
-608 LQHSQTMM
+608 LEHSQTMM

-624 GASEDDKTVNKID
+624 GSSDGDKTVEKID

-669 VVLRKAPPTAE
+669 VVLRKAAPAAE

>member
-1 MAQSICLKLV
+1 MAKSICLKLLI
-11 TLLAIFAFSTAACM
+11 LLAIFTSTTATCTAAP
-25 AAPTADQL
+25 AADQL

-47 DDLQQRFEKTQIYQL
+47 QDLQQRFERTQIYQL

-75 KQQLQARFDQTQ
+75 KRQLQARFDQTQ

-94 EGLEGLGAGEAASA
+94 EGLEDLGTGEASSA
-108 VLAPNDEA
+108 VLAPDDET
-116 QPYAVAVIVDATGA
+116 QPHAVAVIVDATGA

-136 LVDRIGEQ
+136 LVDRIGKQ

-150 ERSDIKI
+150 ERSEIKI
-157 DGHDVV
+157 DDHDVV
-163 MYTITN
+163 VYTITDEQDA
-169 ENDADKTY
+169 ENTY

-185 EHIVSTDHRAVMLD
+185 EHIVSTDHRAVMQD
-199 ILTRFKN
+199 ILNRFKN
-206 PGDDNVATI
+206 PGDDNVAGI
-215 AAYQSAMEHCQEAA
+215 AAYQSAMKHCQQAA

-265 LIGQGFGAI
+265 LIGQGFGALT
-274 RGAGGWVHVAE
+274 GAGGWVHVAE

-296 SAPQTTDAIAAQI
+296 SAPRTTDAIIAQI
-309 AKETA
+309 AKETTA
-314 DANAGIERDPRIAAK
+314 ANAGIERDPRIAAK
-329 ESDKYILA
+329 ESDKYVLA

-344 NRENQKPQAW
+344 NSENQKPQEW
-354 IPDTVSTY
+354 IPNSVSTY

-398 GIAHDVNGPQLNIRE
+398 GIAHDVNGPQLDIRD

-418 LAGRMSVITDYREP
+418 LAGRMSVITDFREP

-441 AIVDVTDAKAVETA
+441 AIIEVTDAEAVEKA

-467 ERVFQGQRIW
+467 ERDFQGQLIW
-477 EILNEEENVDA
+477 EILNEEEDIEI
-488 ELELEID
+488 ELNID
-495 FGQDGFGAFG
+495 FGEEGFGAFG
-505 DEGFDDLGN
+505 DEGFGDLGE
-514 DEESQEQGALGDQP
+514 DEESETEAIGEQP

-559 DTASLPSAEDYI
+559 DDANLLSAEDYV

-593 DDKHHPNYELIRQGK
+593 DDKHHPNYELIRMGK
-608 LQHSQTMM
+608 LEHSQTMM

-624 GASEDDKTVNKID
+624 GSSDGDKTVEKID

-669 VVLRKAPPTAE
+669 VVLRKAAAAE

>member
-1 MAQSICLKLV
+1 MAKSICLKLLI
-11 TLLAIFAFSTAACM
+11 LLAIFTSTTATCTAAP
-25 AAPTADQL
+25 AADQL

-47 DDLQQRFEKTQIYQL
+47 QDLQQRFERTQIYQL

-75 KQQLQARFDQTQ
+75 KRQLQARFDQTQ

-94 EGLEGLGAGEAASA
+94 EGLEDLGTGEASSA
-108 VLAPNDEA
+108 VLAPDDET
-116 QPYAVAVIVDATGA
+116 QPHAVAVIVDATGA

-136 LVDRIGEQ
+136 LVDRIGKQ

-150 ERSDIKI
+150 ERSEIKI
-157 DGHDVV
+157 DDHDVV
-163 MYTITN
+163 VYTITD
-169 ENDADKTY
+169 EQDAEKTY

-185 EHIVSTDHRAVMLD
+185 EHIVSTDHRAVMQD
-199 ILTRFKN
+199 ILNRFKN
-206 PGDDNVATI
+206 PGDDNVAGI
-215 AAYQSAMEHCQEAA
+215 AAYQSAMKHCQQAA

-265 LIGQGFGAI
+265 LIGQGFGALT
-274 RGAGGWVHVAE
+274 GAGGWVHVAE

-296 SAPQTTDAIAAQI
+296 SAPRTTDAIIAQI
-309 AKETA
+309 AKETTA
-314 DANAGIERDPRIAAK
+314 ANAGIERDPRIAAK
-329 ESDKYILA
+329 ESDKYVLA

-344 NRENQKPQAW
+344 NSENQKPQEW
-354 IPDTVSTY
+354 IPNSVSTY

-398 GIAHDVNGPQLNIRE
+398 GIAHDVNGPQLDIRD

-418 LAGRMSVITDYREP
+418 LAGRMSVITDFREP

-441 AIVDVTDAKAVETA
+441 AIIEVTDAEAVEKA

-467 ERVFQGQRIW
+467 ERDFQGQLIW
-477 EILNEEENVDA
+477 EILNEEEDIEI
-488 ELELEID
+488 ELNID
-495 FGQDGFGAFG
+495 FGEEGFGAFG
-505 DEGFDDLGN
+505 DEGFGDLGE
-514 DEESQEQGALGDQP
+514 DEESETEAIGEQP

-559 DTASLPSAEDYI
+559 DDANLLSAEDYV

-593 DDKHHPNYELIRQGK
+593 DDKHHPNYELIRMGK
-608 LQHSQTMM
+608 LEHSQTMM

-624 GASEDDKTVNKID
+624 GSSDGDKTVEKID

-669 VVLRKAPPTAE
+669 VVLRKAAAAE

>member
-1 MAQSICLKLV
+1 VAKSICLKLLI
-11 TLLAIFAFSTAACM
+11 LLAIFTSTTATCTAAP
-25 AAPTADQL
+25 AADQL

-47 DDLQQRFEKTQIYQL
+47 QDLQQRFERTQIYQL

-75 KQQLQARFDQTQ
+75 KRQLQARFDQTQ

-94 EGLEGLGAGEAASA
+94 EGLEDLGTGEASSA
-108 VLAPNDEA
+108 VLAPDDET
-116 QPYAVAVIVDATGA
+116 QPHAVAVIVDATGA

-136 LVDRIGEQ
+136 LVDRIGKQ

-150 ERSDIKI
+150 ERSEIKI
-157 DGHDVV
+157 DDHDVV
-163 MYTITN
+163 MYTITD
-169 ENDADKTY
+169 EQDAEKTY

-185 EHIVSTDHRAVMLD
+185 EHIVSTDHRAVMQD
-199 ILTRFKN
+199 ILNRFKN
-206 PGDDNVATI
+206 PGDDNIAGI
-215 AAYQSAMEHCQEAA
+215 AAYQSAMKHCQQAA

-265 LIGQGFGAI
+265 LIGQGFGALT
-274 RGAGGWVHVAE
+274 GAGGWVHVAE

-296 SAPQTTDAIAAQI
+296 SAPRTTDAIIAQI
-309 AKETA
+309 AKETTA
-314 DANAGIERDPRIAAK
+314 ANAGIERDPRIAAK
-329 ESDKYILA
+329 ESDKYVLA

-344 NRENQKPQAW
+344 NSENQKPQEW
-354 IPDTVSTY
+354 IPNSVSTY

-398 GIAHDVNGPQLNIRE
+398 GIAHDVNGPQLDIRD

-418 LAGRMSVITDYREP
+418 LAGRMSVITDFREP

-441 AIVDVTDAKAVETA
+441 AIIEVTDAEAVEKA

-467 ERVFQGQRIW
+467 ERDFQGQLIW
-477 EILNEEENVDA
+477 EILNEEEDIEI
-488 ELELEID
+488 ELDID
-495 FGQDGFGAFG
+495 FGEDGFGAFG
-505 DEGFDDLGN
+505 DEGFGDLGE
-514 DEESQEQGALGDQP
+514 DEESETEAIGEQP

-559 DTASLPSAEDYI
+559 DDANLLSAEDYV

-581 AASTSMRMFTRL
+581 AASSSMRMFTRL
-593 DDKHHPNYELIRQGK
+593 DDKHHPNYELIRMGK
-608 LQHSQTMM
+608 LEHSQTMM

-624 GASEDDKTVNKID
+624 GSSDGDKTVEKID

-669 VVLRKAPPTAE
+669 VVLRKAAAAE

>member
-1 MAQSICLKLV
+1 VAKSICLKLLI
-11 TLLAIFAFSTAACM
+11 LLAIFTSTTATCTAAP
-25 AAPTADQL
+25 AADQL

-47 DDLQQRFEKTQIYQL
+47 QDLQQRFERTQIYQL

-75 KQQLQARFDQTQ
+75 KRQLQARFDQTQ

-94 EGLEGLGAGEAASA
+94 EGLEDLGTGEASSA
-108 VLAPNDEA
+108 VLAPDDET
-116 QPYAVAVIVDATGA
+116 QPHAVAVIVDATGA

-136 LVDRIGEQ
+136 LVDRIGKQ

-150 ERSDIKI
+150 ERSEIKI
-157 DGHDVV
+157 DDHDVV
-163 MYTITN
+163 VYTITD
-169 ENDADKTY
+169 EQDAEKTY

-185 EHIVSTDHRAVMLD
+185 EHIVSTDHRAVMQD
-199 ILTRFKN
+199 ILNRFKN
-206 PGDDNVATI
+206 PGDDNIAGI
-215 AAYQSAMEHCQEAA
+215 AAYQSAMKHCQQAA

-265 LIGQGFGAI
+265 LIGQGFGALT
-274 RGAGGWVHVAE
+274 GAGGWVHVAE

-296 SAPQTTDAIAAQI
+296 SAPRTTDAIIAQI
-309 AKETA
+309 AKETTA
-314 DANAGIERDPRIAAK
+314 ANAGIERDPRIAAK
-329 ESDKYILA
+329 ESDKYVLA

-344 NRENQKPQAW
+344 NSENQKPQEW
-354 IPDTVSTY
+354 IPNSVSTY

-398 GIAHDVNGPQLNIRE
+398 GIAHDVNGPQLDIRD

-418 LAGRMSVITDYREP
+418 LAGRMSVITDFREP

-441 AIVDVTDAKAVETA
+441 AIIEVTDAEAVEKA

-467 ERVFQGQRIW
+467 ERDFQGQLIW
-477 EILNEEENVDA
+477 EILNEEEDIEI
-488 ELELEID
+488 ELDID
-495 FGQDGFGAFG
+495 FGEEGFGAFG
-505 DEGFDDLGN
+505 DEGFGDLGE
-514 DEESQEQGALGDQP
+514 DEESETEAIGEQP

-559 DTASLPSAEDYI
+559 DDANLLSAEDYV

-581 AASTSMRMFTRL
+581 AASSSMRMFTRL
-593 DDKHHPNYELIRQGK
+593 DDKHHPNYELIRMGK
-608 LQHSQTMM
+608 LEHSQTMM

-624 GASEDDKTVNKID
+624 GSSDGDKTVEKID

-669 VVLRKAPPTAE
+669 VVLRKAAAAE

>member
-1 MAQSICLKLV
+1 MAKSICLKLLI
-11 TLLAIFAFSTAACM
+11 LLAIFTSTTATCTAAP
-25 AAPTADQL
+25 AADQL

-47 DDLQQRFEKTQIYQL
+47 QDLQQRFERTQIYQL

-75 KQQLQARFDQTQ
+75 KRQLQARFDQTQ

-94 EGLEGLGAGEAASA
+94 EGLEDLGTGEASSA
-108 VLAPNDEA
+108 VLAPDDET
-116 QPYAVAVIVDATGA
+116 QPHAVAVIVDATGA

-136 LVDRIGEQ
+136 LVDRIGKQ

-150 ERSDIKI
+150 ERSEIKI
-157 DGHDVV
+157 DDHDVV
-163 MYTITN
+163 VYTITD
-169 ENDADKTY
+169 EQDAEKTY

-185 EHIVSTDHRAVMLD
+185 EHIVSTDHRAVMQD
-199 ILTRFKN
+199 ILNRFKN
-206 PGDDNVATI
+206 PGDDNIAGI
-215 AAYQSAMEHCQEAA
+215 AAYQSAMKHCQQAA

-242 FGYAKTIQ
+242 FGYAKAIQ

-265 LIGQGFGAI
+265 LIGQGFGALT
-274 RGAGGWVHVAE
+274 GAGGWVHVAE

-296 SAPQTTDAIAAQI
+296 SAPRTTDAIIAQI
-309 AKETA
+309 AKETTA
-314 DANAGIERDPRIAAK
+314 ANAGIERDPRIAAK
-329 ESDKYILA
+329 ESDKYVLA

-344 NRENQKPQAW
+344 NSENQKPQEW
-354 IPDTVSTY
+354 IPNSVSTY

-398 GIAHDVNGPQLNIRE
+398 GIAHDVNGPQLDIRD

-418 LAGRMSVITDYREP
+418 LAGRMSVITDFREP

-441 AIVDVTDAKAVETA
+441 AIIEVTDAEAVEKA

-467 ERVFQGQRIW
+467 ERDFQGQLIW
-477 EILNEEENVDA
+477 EILNEEEDIEI
-488 ELELEID
+488 ELDID
-495 FGQDGFGAFG
+495 FGEEGFGAFG
-505 DEGFDDLGN
+505 DEGFGDLGE
-514 DEESQEQGALGDQP
+514 DEESETEAIGEQP

-559 DTASLPSAEDYI
+559 DDANLLSAEDYV
-571 RIETELNKMG
+571 RVETELNKMG
-581 AASTSMRMFTRL
+581 AASSSMRMFTRL
-593 DDKHHPNYELIRQGK
+593 DDKHHPNYELIRMGK
-608 LQHSQTMM
+608 LEHSQTMM

-624 GASEDDKTVNKID
+624 GSSDGDKTVEKID

-669 VVLRKAPPTAE
+669 VVLRKAAAAE

>member
-1 MAQSICLKLV
+1 MAKSICLKLLI
-11 TLLAIFAFSTAACM
+11 LLAIFTSTTATCTAAP
-25 AAPTADQL
+25 AADQL

-47 DDLQQRFEKTQIYQL
+47 QDLQQRFERTQIYQL

-75 KQQLQARFDQTQ
+75 KRQLQARFDQTQ

-94 EGLEGLGAGEAASA
+94 EGLEDLGTGEASSA
-108 VLAPNDEA
+108 VLAPDDET
-116 QPYAVAVIVDATGA
+116 QPHAVAVIVDATGA

-136 LVDRIGEQ
+136 LVDRIGKQ

-150 ERSDIKI
+150 ERSEIKI
-157 DGHDVV
+157 DDHDVV
-163 MYTITN
+163 VYTITD
-169 ENDADKTY
+169 EQDAEKTY

-185 EHIVSTDHRAVMLD
+185 EHIVSTDHRAVMQD
-199 ILTRFKN
+199 ILNRFKN
-206 PGDDNVATI
+206 PGDDNIAGI
-215 AAYQSAMEHCQEAA
+215 AAYQSAMKHCQQAA

-265 LIGQGFGAI
+265 LIGQGFGALT
-274 RGAGGWVHVAE
+274 GAGGWVHVAE

-296 SAPQTTDAIAAQI
+296 SAPRTTDAIIAQI
-309 AKETA
+309 AKETTA
-314 DANAGIERDPRIAAK
+314 ANAGIERDPRIAAK
-329 ESDKYILA
+329 ESDKYVLA

-344 NRENQKPQAW
+344 NSENQKPQEW
-354 IPDTVSTY
+354 IPNSVSTY

-398 GIAHDVNGPQLNIRE
+398 GIAHDVNGPQLDIRD

-418 LAGRMSVITDYREP
+418 LAGRMSVITDFREP

-441 AIVDVTDAKAVETA
+441 AIIEVTDAEAVEKA

-467 ERVFQGQRIW
+467 ERDFQGQLIW
-477 EILNEEENVDA
+477 EILNEEEDIEI
-488 ELELEID
+488 ELDID
-495 FGQDGFGAFG
+495 FGEEGFGAFG
-505 DEGFDDLGN
+505 DEGFGDLGE
-514 DEESQEQGALGDQP
+514 DEESETEALGEQP

-559 DTASLPSAEDYI
+559 DDANLLSAEDYV
-571 RIETELNKMG
+571 RVETELNKMG
-581 AASTSMRMFTRL
+581 AASSSMRMFTRL
-593 DDKHHPNYELIRQGK
+593 DDKHHPNYELIRMGK
-608 LQHSQTMM
+608 LEHSQTMM

-624 GASEDDKTVNKID
+624 GSSDGDKTVEKID

-669 VVLRKAPPTAE
+669 VVLRKAAAAE

>member
-1 MAQSICLKLV
+1 MAKSICLKLLI
-11 TLLAIFAFSTAACM
+11 LLAIFTSTTATCTAAP
-25 AAPTADQL
+25 AADQL

-47 DDLQQRFEKTQIYQL
+47 QDLQQRFERTQIYQL

-75 KQQLQARFDQTQ
+75 KRQLQARFDQTQ

-94 EGLEGLGAGEAASA
+94 EGLEDLGTGEASSA
-108 VLAPNDEA
+108 VLAPDDET
-116 QPYAVAVIVDATGA
+116 QPHAVAVIVDATGA

-136 LVDRIGEQ
+136 LVDRIGKQ

-150 ERSDIKI
+150 ERSEIKI
-157 DGHDVV
+157 DDHDVV
-163 MYTITN
+163 MYTITD
-169 ENDADKTY
+169 EQDAEKTY

-185 EHIVSTDHRAVMLD
+185 EHIVSTDHRAVMQD
-199 ILTRFKN
+199 ILNRFKN
-206 PGDDNVATI
+206 PGDDNIAGI
-215 AAYQSAMEHCQEAA
+215 AAYQSAMKHCQQAA

-265 LIGQGFGAI
+265 LIGQGFGALT
-274 RGAGGWVHVAE
+274 GAGGWVHVAE

-296 SAPQTTDAIAAQI
+296 SAPRTTDAIIAQI
-309 AKETA
+309 AKETTA
-314 DANAGIERDPRIAAK
+314 ANAGIERDPRIAAK
-329 ESDKYILA
+329 ESDKYVLA

-344 NRENQKPQAW
+344 NSENQKPQEW
-354 IPDTVSTY
+354 IPNSVSTY

-398 GIAHDVNGPQLNIRE
+398 GIAHDVNGPQLDIRD

-418 LAGRMSVITDYREP
+418 LAGRMSVITDFREP

-441 AIVDVTDAKAVETA
+441 AIIEVTDAEAVEKA

-467 ERVFQGQRIW
+467 ERDFQGQLIW
-477 EILNEEENVDA
+477 EILNEEEDIEI
-488 ELELEID
+488 ELDID
-495 FGQDGFGAFG
+495 FGEEGFGAFG
-505 DEGFDDLGN
+505 DEGFGDLGE
-514 DEESQEQGALGDQP
+514 DEESETEAIGEQP

-559 DTASLPSAEDYI
+559 DDANLLSAEDYV

-581 AASTSMRMFTRL
+581 AASSSMRMFTRL
-593 DDKHHPNYELIRQGK
+593 DDKHHPNYELIRMGK
-608 LQHSQTMM
+608 LEHSQTMM

-624 GASEDDKTVNKID
+624 GSSDGDKTVEKID

-669 VVLRKAPPTAE
+669 VVLRKAAAAE

>member
-1 MAQSICLKLV
+1 VAKSICLKLLI
-11 TLLAIFAFSTAACM
+11 LLAIFTSTTATCTAAP
-25 AAPTADQL
+25 AADQL

-47 DDLQQRFEKTQIYQL
+47 QDLQQRFERTQIYQL

-75 KQQLQARFDQTQ
+75 KRQLQARFDQTQ

-94 EGLEGLGAGEAASA
+94 EGLEDLGTGEASSA
-108 VLAPNDEA
+108 VLAPDDET
-116 QPYAVAVIVDATGA
+116 QPHAVAVIVDATGA

-136 LVDRIGEQ
+136 LVDRIGKQ

-150 ERSDIKI
+150 ERSEIKI
-157 DGHDVV
+157 DDHDVV
-163 MYTITN
+163 MYTITD
-169 ENDADKTY
+169 EQDAEKTY

-185 EHIVSTDHRAVMLD
+185 EHIVSTDHRAVMQD
-199 ILTRFKN
+199 ILNRFKN
-206 PGDDNVATI
+206 PGDDNIAGI
-215 AAYQSAMEHCQEAA
+215 AAYQSAMKHCQQAA

-265 LIGQGFGAI
+265 LIGQGFGALT
-274 RGAGGWVHVAE
+274 GAGGWVHVAE

-296 SAPQTTDAIAAQI
+296 SAPRTTDAIIAQI
-309 AKETA
+309 AKETTA
-314 DANAGIERDPRIAAK
+314 ANAGIERDPRIAAK
-329 ESDKYILA
+329 ESDKYVLA

-344 NRENQKPQAW
+344 NSENQKPQEW
-354 IPDTVSTY
+354 IPNSVSTY

-398 GIAHDVNGPQLNIRE
+398 GIAHDVNGPQLDIRD

-418 LAGRMSVITDYREP
+418 LAGRMSVITDFREP

-441 AIVDVTDAKAVETA
+441 AIIEVTDAEAVEKA

-467 ERVFQGQRIW
+467 ERDFQGQLIW
-477 EILNEEENVDA
+477 EILNEEEDIEI
-488 ELELEID
+488 ELDID
-495 FGQDGFGAFG
+495 FGEDGFGAFG
-505 DEGFDDLGN
+505 DEGFGDLGE
-514 DEESQEQGALGDQP
+514 DEESETEAIGEQP

-559 DTASLPSAEDYI
+559 DDANLLSAEDYV

-593 DDKHHPNYELIRQGK
+593 DDKHHPNYELIRMGK
-608 LQHSQTMM
+608 LEHSQTMM

-624 GASEDDKTVNKID
+624 GSSDGDKTVEKID

-669 VVLRKAPPTAE
+669 VVLRKAAAAE

>member
-1 MAQSICLKLV
+1 MAKSICLKLLI
-11 TLLAIFAFSTAACM
+11 LLAIFTSTTATCTAAP
-25 AAPTADQL
+25 AADQL

-47 DDLQQRFEKTQIYQL
+47 QDLQQRFERTQIYQL

-75 KQQLQARFDQTQ
+75 KRQLQARFDQTQ

-94 EGLEGLGAGEAASA
+94 EGLEDLGTGEASSA
-108 VLAPNDEA
+108 VLAPDDET
-116 QPYAVAVIVDATGA
+116 QPHAVAVIVDATGA

-136 LVDRIGEQ
+136 LVDRIGKQ

-150 ERSDIKI
+150 ERSEIKI
-157 DGHDVV
+157 DDHDVV
-163 MYTITN
+163 VYTITD
-169 ENDADKTY
+169 EQDAEKTY

-185 EHIVSTDHRAVMLD
+185 EHIVSTDHRAVMQD
-199 ILTRFKN
+199 ILNRFKN
-206 PGDDNVATI
+206 PGDDNIAGI
-215 AAYQSAMEHCQEAA
+215 AAYQSAMKHCQQAA

-265 LIGQGFGAI
+265 LIGQGFGALT
-274 RGAGGWVHVAE
+274 GAGGWVHVAE

-296 SAPQTTDAIAAQI
+296 SAPRTTDAIIAQI
-309 AKETA
+309 AKETTA
-314 DANAGIERDPRIAAK
+314 ANAGIERDPRIAAK
-329 ESDKYILA
+329 ESDKYVLA

-344 NRENQKPQAW
+344 NSENQKPQEW
-354 IPDTVSTY
+354 IPNSVSTY

-398 GIAHDVNGPQLNIRE
+398 GIAHDVNGPQLDIRD

-418 LAGRMSVITDYREP
+418 LAGRMSVITDFREP

-441 AIVDVTDAKAVETA
+441 AIIEVTDAEAVEKA

-467 ERVFQGQRIW
+467 ERDFQGQLIW
-477 EILNEEENVDA
+477 EILNEEEDIEI
-488 ELELEID
+488 ELDID
-495 FGQDGFGAFG
+495 FGEDGFGAFG
-505 DEGFDDLGN
+505 DEGFGDLGE
-514 DEESQEQGALGDQP
+514 DEESETEAIGEQP

-559 DTASLPSAEDYI
+559 DDANLLSAEDYV

-593 DDKHHPNYELIRQGK
+593 DDKHHPNYELIRMGK
-608 LQHSQTMM
+608 LEHSQTMM

-624 GASEDDKTVNKID
+624 GSSDGDKTVEKID

-669 VVLRKAPPTAE
+669 VVLRKAAAVE

>member
-1 MAQSICLKLV
+1 MAKSTCLKLLI
-11 TLLAIFAFSTAACM
+11 LLTIFAFSTATCA
-25 AAPTADQL
+25 AAPPADQL
-33 LPNTTKAFVSIPNL
+33 LPNTTKAFVSIPDL

-75 KQQLQARFDQTQ
+75 KQQLQARFNQTQ

-94 EGLEGLGAGEAASA
+94 EGLEDLGAGEAASA

-136 LVDRIGEQ
+136 LVDRIGKQ

-157 DGHDVV
+157 DDHDVV

-169 ENDADKTY
+169 EQDVDKTY

-185 EHIVSTDHRAVMLD
+185 EHIVSTDHRAVMQD
-199 ILTRFKN
+199 ILNRFKN
-206 PGDDNVATI
+206 PGDDNVAAI
-215 AAYQSAMEHCQEAA
+215 AAYQTAMEHCQQAA
-229 GDTEPQIRWFVEP
+229 GDAEPQIRWFVEP

-274 RGAGGWVHVAE
+274 MGAGGWVHVAE
-285 GPHEFRHHTWV
+285 DNHEFRHHTWV
-296 SAPQTTDAIAAQI
+296 SAPQTPDAIAAQI
-309 AKETA
+309 AKETEA
-314 DANAGIERDPRIAAK
+314 ANAGTERDPRIAAK

-344 NRENQKPQAW
+344 NSEKQKPQAW
-354 IPDTVSTY
+354 IPNTVSTY

-398 GIAHDVNGPQLNIRE
+398 GIAHDVNGPQLDIRD
-413 EFVAY
+413 EFIAY
-418 LAGRMSVITDYREP
+418 LAGQISVITDHREP

-441 AIVDVTDAKAVETA
+441 AIIKVTDAKAVEKA

-467 ERVFQGQRIW
+467 ERVFQEQRIW
-477 EILNEEENVDA
+477 EILNEEEDINV
-488 ELELEID
+488 EIELEID
-495 FGQDGFGAFG
+495 FGEEGFGAFG
-505 DEGFDDLGN
+505 DEGFGDLGE
-514 DEESQEQGALGDQP
+514 DEESEEEGAIGEQP

-559 DTASLPSAEDYI
+559 DDANLLSAKDYVQ
-571 RIETELNKMG
+571 IETELNKMG

-608 LQHSQTMM
+608 LEHSQTMM
-616 GKILSRLM
+616 GKLLSRLM
-624 GASEDDKTVNKID
+624 GSSEDDTAVKKID

-669 VVLRKAPPTAE
+669 VVLRKAAPAAE

>member
-1 MAQSICLKLV
+1 V
-11 TLLAIFAFSTAACM
+11 
-25 AAPTADQL
+25 
-33 LPNTTKAFVSIPNL
+33 
-47 DDLQQRFEKTQIYQL
+47 
-62 LNDPVVK
+62 
-69 PFADDL
+69 
-75 KQQLQARFDQTQ
+75 
-87 ARLGISF
+87 
-94 EGLEGLGAGEAASA
+94 
-108 VLAPNDEA
+108 
-116 QPYAVAVIVDATGA
+116 
-130 VEQAQE
+130 
-136 LVDRIGEQ
+136 
-144 LVEDGA
+144 
-150 ERSDIKI
+150 
-157 DGHDVV
+157 
-163 MYTITN
+163 YTITD
-169 ENDADKTY
+169 EQDAEKTY

-185 EHIVSTDHRAVMLD
+185 EHIVSTDHRAVMQD
-199 ILTRFKN
+199 ILNRFKN
-206 PGDDNVATI
+206 PGDDNIAGI
-215 AAYQSAMEHCQEAA
+215 AAYQSAMKHCQQAA

-265 LIGQGFGAI
+265 LIGQGFGALT
-274 RGAGGWVHVAE
+274 GAGGWVHVAE

-296 SAPQTTDAIAAQI
+296 SAPRTTDAIIAQI
-309 AKETA
+309 AKETTA
-314 DANAGIERDPRIAAK
+314 ANAGIERDPRIAAK
-329 ESDKYILA
+329 ESDKYVLA

-344 NRENQKPQAW
+344 NSENQKPQEW
-354 IPDTVSTY
+354 IPNSVSTY

-398 GIAHDVNGPQLNIRE
+398 GIAHDVNGPQLDIRD

-418 LAGRMSVITDYREP
+418 LAGRMSVITDFREP

-441 AIVDVTDAKAVETA
+441 AIIEVTDAEAVEKA

-467 ERVFQGQRIW
+467 ERDFQGQLIW
-477 EILNEEENVDA
+477 EILNEEEDIEI
-488 ELELEID
+488 ELDID
-495 FGQDGFGAFG
+495 FGEEGFGAFG
-505 DEGFDDLGN
+505 DEGFGDLGE
-514 DEESQEQGALGDQP
+514 DEESETEAIGEQP

-559 DTASLPSAEDYI
+559 DDANLLSAEDYV

-581 AASTSMRMFTRL
+581 AASSSMRMFTRL
-593 DDKHHPNYELIRQGK
+593 DDKHHPNYELIRMGK
-608 LQHSQTMM
+608 LEHSQTMM

-624 GASEDDKTVNKID
+624 GSSDGDKTVEKID

-669 VVLRKAPPTAE
+669 VVLRKAAAAE

>member
-1 MAQSICLKLV
+1 VAKSICLNLL
-11 TLLAIFAFSTAACM
+11 TLLAIFNFSTCTCT
-25 AAPTADQL
+25 AAPAADQL
-33 LPNTTKAFVSIPNL
+33 LPNTTKAFMSIPNL

-94 EGLEGLGAGEAASA
+94 EGLEDLGAGEAASA
-108 VLAPNDEA
+108 VLAPNDEV

-136 LVDRIGEQ
+136 LVDRIGKQ

-150 ERSDIKI
+150 ERSEIKI
-157 DGHDVV
+157 DDHDVV
-163 MYTITN
+163 MYTVTD
-169 ENDADKTY
+169 EQDADKTY

-185 EHIVSTDHRAVMLD
+185 EHIVSTDHREVMQD
-199 ILTRFKN
+199 ILNRFKN
-206 PGDDNVATI
+206 PGNDNVAAI
-215 AAYQSAMEHCQEAA
+215 AAYQSAMKHCQQAA
-229 GDTEPQIRWFVEP
+229 GDTEPQLRWFVEP

-274 RGAGGWVHVAE
+274 MGAGGWVHVAE
-285 GPHEFRHHTWV
+285 GDHEFRHHTWV
-296 SAPQTTDAIAAQI
+296 SAPRTTDAITAQI

-314 DANAGIERDPRIAAK
+314 AADAGTERDPRIAAK
-329 ESDKYILA
+329 ESDKYVLA

-344 NRENQKPQAW
+344 NSKNLKPQAW
-354 IPDTVSTY
+354 IPNVVSTY

-398 GIAHDVNGPQLNIRE
+398 GIAHDVNGPQLDIRD

-418 LAGRMSVITDYREP
+418 LAGRISVITDYREP

-441 AIVDVTDAKAVETA
+441 AIIEVTDPKAIENA

-477 EILNEEENVDA
+477 EILNEEEDVD
-488 ELELEID
+488 LNIELEID
-495 FGQDGFGAFG
+495 FGEDGFGAFG
-505 DEGFDDLGN
+505 DEGFGDLGD
-514 DEESQEQGALGDQP
+514 DEESEEAGGIGEQP
-528 LISTWAITVSADGHV
+528 IISTWAITVSADGHV
-543 LIASSADFIED
+543 LIASTADFIED

-559 DTASLPSAEDYI
+559 DDANLLSAEDYV
-571 RIETELNKMG
+571 RIDTELNKMG

-608 LQHSQTMM
+608 LEHSQTMM
-616 GKILSRLM
+616 GKLLSRLM
-624 GASEDDKTVNKID
+624 GSSDGDKTVNKID

-654 GTFVRTDD
+654 GTFVRTDE

-669 VVLRKAPPTAE
+669 VVLRKVAPAAE

>member
-1 MAQSICLKLV
+1 MAKSICLKLL
-11 TLLAIFAFSTAACM
+11 TLLAVFTLSTSTCT

-33 LPNTTKAFVSIPNL
+33 LPNTTKAFVSIPRL

-75 KQQLQARFDQTQ
+75 MRQLQARFDQTH

-94 EGLEGLGAGEAASA
+94 EGLEDLGAGEAASA

-136 LVDRIGEQ
+136 LVDRIGKQ

-150 ERSDIKI
+150 ERSEIKI
-157 DGHDVV
+157 DDNDVI
-163 MYTITN
+163 MYTITPEQN
-169 ENDADKTY
+169 ADKTY

-185 EHIVSTDHRAVMLD
+185 EHIVSTDHRAVMQD
-199 ILTRFKN
+199 ILNRFKN
-206 PGDDNVATI
+206 PGDDNVAAI
-215 AAYQSAMEHCQEAA
+215 AAYQSAMEHCQQAA
-229 GDTEPQIRWFVEP
+229 ADTEPQIRWFVEP
-242 FGYAKTIQ
+242 LGYAKTIQ
-250 AAAGVNPQGKNFHEL
+250 AAAGVTPQGKNFHEL
-265 LIGQGFGAI
+265 LTGQGFDAI
-274 RGAGGWVHVAE
+274 KGAGGWIHVAE
-285 GPHEFRHHTWV
+285 GNHEFRHHTWV
-296 SAPQTTDAIAAQI
+296 SAPRATDAITAQI
-309 AKETA
+309 AKETTA
-314 DANAGIERDPRIAAK
+314 ANAGTERDPRIAAK
-329 ESDKYILA
+329 ESDKYVLA

-344 NRENQKPQAW
+344 NSENQKPQTW
-354 IPDTVSTY
+354 IPNTVSTY

-382 YLDSEE
+382 YLDADE

-398 GIAHDVNGPQLNIRE
+398 GIAHDVNGPQLDIRD

-441 AIVDVTDAKAVETA
+441 AIINVTDAEAVEKA

-477 EILNEEENVDA
+477 EILNEEEDVDI
-488 ELELEID
+488 EIELEIE
-495 FGQDGFGAFG
+495 FGEDGFGAFG
-505 DEGFDDLGN
+505 DEGFGDLGD
-514 DEESQEQGALGDQP
+514 DEESGEEGAIGEQP
-528 LISTWAITVSADGHV
+528 IISTWAITVSTDGHV

-559 DTASLPSAEDYI
+559 DDANLLSAEDYV

-593 DDKHHPNYELIRQGK
+593 DDKHHPNYELIRLGK
-608 LQHSQTMM
+608 LEHSQTLM
-616 GKILSRLM
+616 GKLLSRLM
-624 GASEDDKTVNKID
+624 GSSEGGKTVEKID
-637 VSKMPEFAA
+637 VSKMPEFSA
-646 VAKYLGPS
+646 VEKYLGPS

-669 VVLRKAPPTAE
+669 VVLRKAAPTAE

>member
-1 MAQSICLKLV
+1 VAKSICLKLLI
-11 TLLAIFAFSTAACM
+11 LLAIFTSTTATCTAAP
-25 AAPTADQL
+25 AADQL

-47 DDLQQRFEKTQIYQL
+47 QDLQQRFERTQIYQL

-75 KQQLQARFDQTQ
+75 KRQLQARFDQTQ

-94 EGLEGLGAGEAASA
+94 EGLEDLGTGEASSA
-108 VLAPNDEA
+108 VLAPDDET
-116 QPYAVAVIVDATGA
+116 QPHAVAVIVDATGA

-136 LVDRIGEQ
+136 LVDRIGKQ

-150 ERSDIKI
+150 ERSEIKI
-157 DGHDVV
+157 DDHDVV
-163 MYTITN
+163 VYTITD
-169 ENDADKTY
+169 EQDAEKTY

-185 EHIVSTDHRAVMLD
+185 EHIVSTDHRAVMQD
-199 ILTRFKN
+199 ILNRFKN
-206 PGDDNVATI
+206 PGDDNIAGI
-215 AAYQSAMEHCQEAA
+215 AAYQSAMKHCQQAA

-265 LIGQGFGAI
+265 LIGQGFGALT
-274 RGAGGWVHVAE
+274 GAGGWVHVAE

-296 SAPQTTDAIAAQI
+296 SAPRTTDAIIAQI
-309 AKETA
+309 AKETTA
-314 DANAGIERDPRIAAK
+314 ANAGIERDPRIAAK
-329 ESDKYILA
+329 ESDKYVLA

-344 NRENQKPQAW
+344 NSENQKPQEW
-354 IPDTVSTY
+354 IPNSVSTY

-398 GIAHDVNGPQLNIRE
+398 GIAHDVNGPQLDIRD

-418 LAGRMSVITDYREP
+418 LAGRMSVITDFREP

-441 AIVDVTDAKAVETA
+441 AIIEVTDAEAVEKA

-467 ERVFQGQRIW
+467 ERDFQGQLIW
-477 EILNEEENVDA
+477 EILNEEEDIEI
-488 ELELEID
+488 ELDID
-495 FGQDGFGAFG
+495 FGEEGFGAFG
-505 DEGFDDLGN
+505 DEGFGDLGE
-514 DEESQEQGALGDQP
+514 DEESETEAIGEQP

-559 DTASLPSAEDYI
+559 DDANLLSAEDYV

-593 DDKHHPNYELIRQGK
+593 DDKHHPNYELIRMGK
-608 LQHSQTMM
+608 LEHSQTMM

-624 GASEDDKTVNKID
+624 GSSDGDKTVEKID

-669 VVLRKAPPTAE
+669 VVLRKAAAVE

>member
-1 MAQSICLKLV
+1 VAKSICLKLLI
-11 TLLAIFAFSTAACM
+11 LLAIFTSTTATCTAAP
-25 AAPTADQL
+25 AADQL

-47 DDLQQRFEKTQIYQL
+47 QDLQQRFERTQIYQL

-75 KQQLQARFDQTQ
+75 KRQLQARFDQTQ

-94 EGLEGLGAGEAASA
+94 EGLEDLGTGEASSA
-108 VLAPNDEA
+108 VLAPDDET
-116 QPYAVAVIVDATGA
+116 QPHAVAVIVDATGA

-136 LVDRIGEQ
+136 LVDRIGKQ

-150 ERSDIKI
+150 ERSEIKI
-157 DGHDVV
+157 DDHDVV
-163 MYTITN
+163 MYTITD
-169 ENDADKTY
+169 EQDAEKTY

-185 EHIVSTDHRAVMLD
+185 EHIVSTDHRAVMQD
-199 ILTRFKN
+199 ILNRFKN
-206 PGDDNVATI
+206 PGDDNIAGI
-215 AAYQSAMEHCQEAA
+215 AAYQSAMKHCQQAA

-265 LIGQGFGAI
+265 LIGQGFGALT
-274 RGAGGWVHVAE
+274 GAGGWVHVAE

-296 SAPQTTDAIAAQI
+296 SAPRTTDAIIAQI
-309 AKETA
+309 AKETTA
-314 DANAGIERDPRIAAK
+314 ANAGIERDPRIAAK
-329 ESDKYILA
+329 ESDKYVLA

-344 NRENQKPQAW
+344 NSENQKPQEW
-354 IPDTVSTY
+354 IPNSVSTY

-398 GIAHDVNGPQLNIRE
+398 GIAHDVNGPQLDIRD

-418 LAGRMSVITDYREP
+418 LAGRMSVITDFREP

-441 AIVDVTDAKAVETA
+441 AIIEVTDAEAVEKA

-467 ERVFQGQRIW
+467 ERDFQGQLIW
-477 EILNEEENVDA
+477 EILNEEEDIEI
-488 ELELEID
+488 ELDID
-495 FGQDGFGAFG
+495 FGEEGFGAFG
-505 DEGFDDLGN
+505 DEGFGDLGE
-514 DEESQEQGALGDQP
+514 DEESETEAIGEQP

-559 DTASLPSAEDYI
+559 DDANLLSAEDYV

-581 AASTSMRMFTRL
+581 AASSSMRMFTRL
-593 DDKHHPNYELIRQGK
+593 DDKHHPNYELIRMGK
-608 LQHSQTMM
+608 LEHSQTMM

-624 GASEDDKTVNKID
+624 GSSDGDKTVEKID

-669 VVLRKAPPTAE
+669 VVLRKAAAAE

>member
-1 MAQSICLKLV
+1 MAKSICLKLLI
-11 TLLAIFAFSTAACM
+11 LLAIFTSTTATCTAAP
-25 AAPTADQL
+25 AADQL

-47 DDLQQRFEKTQIYQL
+47 QDLQQRFERTQIYQL

-75 KQQLQARFDQTQ
+75 KRQLQSRFDQTQ

-94 EGLEGLGAGEAASA
+94 EGLENLGTGEASSA
-108 VLAPNDEA
+108 VLAPDDET
-116 QPYAVAVIVDATGA
+116 QPHAVAVIVDATGA

-136 LVDRIGEQ
+136 LVDRIGKQ

-150 ERSDIKI
+150 ERSEIKI
-157 DGHDVV
+157 DDHDVV
-163 MYTITN
+163 VYTITD
-169 ENDADKTY
+169 EQDAEKTY

-185 EHIVSTDHRAVMLD
+185 EHIVSTDHRAVMQD
-199 ILTRFKN
+199 ILNRFKN
-206 PGDDNVATI
+206 PGDDNIAGI
-215 AAYQSAMEHCQEAA
+215 AAYQSAMKHCQQAA

-265 LIGQGFGAI
+265 LIGQGFGALT
-274 RGAGGWVHVAE
+274 GAGGWVHVAE

-296 SAPQTTDAIAAQI
+296 SAPRTTDAIIAQI
-309 AKETA
+309 AKETTA
-314 DANAGIERDPRIAAK
+314 ANAGIERDPRIAAK
-329 ESDKYILA
+329 ESDKYVLA

-344 NRENQKPQAW
+344 NSENQKPQEW
-354 IPDTVSTY
+354 IPNSVSTY

-398 GIAHDVNGPQLNIRE
+398 GIAHDVNGPQLDIRD

-418 LAGRMSVITDYREP
+418 LAGRMSVITDFREP

-441 AIVDVTDAKAVETA
+441 AIIEVTDAEAVEKA

-467 ERVFQGQRIW
+467 ERDFQGQLIW
-477 EILNEEENVDA
+477 EILNEEENIEI
-488 ELELEID
+488 ELDID
-495 FGQDGFGAFG
+495 FGEDGFGAFG
-505 DEGFDDLGN
+505 DEGFDDFGE
-514 DEESQEQGALGDQP
+514 DEESETEALGEQP

-559 DTASLPSAEDYI
+559 DDANLLSAEDYV

-593 DDKHHPNYELIRQGK
+593 DDKHHPNYELIRMGK
-608 LQHSQTMM
+608 LEHSQTMM

-624 GASEDDKTVNKID
+624 GSSDDDKTVEKID

-669 VVLRKAPPTAE
+669 VVLRKAAAVE

>member
-1 MAQSICLKLV
+1 MAKSIFLKLLI
-11 TLLAIFAFSTAACM
+11 LLAIFTSTTATCTAAP
-25 AAPTADQL
+25 AADQL

-47 DDLQQRFEKTQIYQL
+47 QDLQQRFEKTQIYQL

-75 KQQLQARFDQTQ
+75 KRQLQARFDQTQ

-94 EGLEGLGAGEAASA
+94 EGLEDLGAGEASSA
-108 VLAPNDEA
+108 VLAPDDET
-116 QPYAVAVIVDATGA
+116 QPHAVAVIVDATGA

-136 LVDRIGEQ
+136 LVDRIGKQ

-150 ERSDIKI
+150 ERSEIKI
-157 DGHDVV
+157 DDHDVV
-163 MYTITN
+163 MYTITD
-169 ENDADKTY
+169 EQDAEKTY

-185 EHIVSTDHRAVMLD
+185 EHIVSTDHRAVMQD
-199 ILTRFKN
+199 ILNRFKN
-206 PGDDNVATI
+206 PGDDNVAAI
-215 AAYQSAMEHCQEAA
+215 AAYQSAMKHCQQAA

-265 LIGQGFGAI
+265 LIGQGFGALT
-274 RGAGGWVHVAE
+274 GAGGWVHVAE

-296 SAPQTTDAIAAQI
+296 SAPRTTDAVNAQI
-309 AKETA
+309 AKETTA
-314 DANAGIERDPRIAAK
+314 ANAGIERDPRIAAK
-329 ESDKYILA
+329 ESDKYVLA
-337 MRMLDFP
+337 MRMLNFP
-344 NRENQKPQAW
+344 NSENQKPQEW
-354 IPDTVSTY
+354 IPNTVSTY

-398 GIAHDVNGPQLNIRE
+398 GIAHDVNGPQLDIRD

-418 LAGRMSVITDYREP
+418 LAGRMSVITDFREP

-441 AIVDVTDAKAVETA
+441 AIIEVTDAEAVEKA

-477 EILNEEENVDA
+477 EILNEEEDIEI
-488 ELELEID
+488 ELDID
-495 FGQDGFGAFG
+495 FGEEGFGAFG
-505 DEGFDDLGN
+505 DEGFGDLGE
-514 DEESQEQGALGDQP
+514 DEESETEAIGEQP

-559 DTASLPSAEDYI
+559 DDANLLSAEDYV

-593 DDKHHPNYELIRQGK
+593 DDKHHPNYELIRMGK
-608 LQHSQTMM
+608 LEHSQTMM

-624 GASEDDKTVNKID
+624 GSSDGDKNVEKID

-669 VVLRKAPPTAE
+669 VVLRKAAPAPE